1 MHRLQVSVWL
11 SSSTVIPLPEDWIQR
26 NGESLSE
33 RAAVSSCS
41 RTNAFRKLP
50 NNTHLSGGILANT
63 NRLGPGFEFLPTPVP
78 VNFRYKTVEGR
89 RNTFGAAIFHPHPET
104 CWMVSFIGA
113 GSGSA
118 HYFAPWAVGALF
130 RAERVCRSASRALS
144 QQTEIWRSLSRN
156 RTQLGFQ
163 MRREDCTVVSE

>member
-1 MHRLQVSVWL
+1 MQLGHRLPVSVWL
-11 SSSTVIPLPEDWIQR
+11 SSSAVIPFAEDGKQSVHAHTAIPS
-26 NGESLSE
+26 G
-33 RAAVSSCS
+33 
-41 RTNAFRKLP
+41 KLL

-63 NRLGPGFEFLPTPVP
+63 NRLDAVFEFPPTPVP

-130 RAERVCRSASRALS
+130 RAERACRSASRAVS